1 MGRVSVSARF
11 QEPKLTK
18 AGDTVDDLYK
28 KMELLN
34 GADENGR
41 YWEIRPRTF
50 LGILSAIEVLRETD
64 MVELADWI
72 ARELGWI
79 KRDRDVVRRETERA
93 SATISVGL
101 GDLECAAGVAGG
113 DGELKRGEDPG
124 EIGRAGEPGEIGR
137 GVGYGDP
144 LIGRA
149 IGMRAMSIPP
159 RGEKEEISHGAPV
172 EIERAGE
179 PGEIERAGKWRS
191 FYVPDDFHDMLIAEV
206 ELSSG
211 SKDYFLCVIDD
222 SGQMVDPESGD
233 NLGWDYECISR
244 WVPFDEFLT
253 WANDDV

>member
-1 MGRVSVSARF
+1 
-11 QEPKLTK
+11 L
-18 AGDTVDDLYK
+18 
-28 KMELLN
+28 
-34 GADENGR
+34 
-41 YWEIRPRTF
+41 
-50 LGILSAIEVLRETD
+50 EVLID
-64 MVELADWI
+64 
-72 ARELGWI
+72 ARDRARSRVGSSSSAGKGELG
-79 KRDRDVVRRETERA
+79 R
-93 SATISVGL
+93 
-101 GDLECAAGVAGG
+101 GG
-113 DGELKRGEDPG
+113 DPG
-124 EIGRAGEPGEIGR
+124 ELGR
-137 GVGYGDP
+137 GGD
-144 LIGRA
+144 
-149 IGMRAMSIPP
+149 
-159 RGEKEEISHGAPV
+159 PV